1 TRYENDKRG
10 YRVITSTDS
19 GATGEGG
26 DILIADD
33 MISAKQA
40 YSQAACQAAITW
52 WKETMSTRYNDPKS
66 SAAVVVGQRLGEH
79 DPYAY
84 LIEQGGWER
93 LSLPMRYEPKKIVPM
108 PLGLKDPRTKAG
120 QLIHPARFD

>member
-1 TRYENDKRG
+1 
-10 YRVITSTDS
+10 
-19 GATGEGG
+19 
-26 DILIADD
+26 
-33 MISAKQA
+33 
-40 YSQAACQAAITW
+40 
-52 WKETMSTRYNDPKS
+52 TMSTRYNDPKS

-120 QLIHPARFD
+120 QLIHPARFDEAAVKQLEKELGEYGAPAQLQQDPQPLGGGLFKDKFWGYYVD